1 MLAQAPLLI
10 KHFDA
15 RLYMYQKIR
24 EPVENDFQEVNKFIV
39 EQLHSEVSLV
49 ESIGHYIVEAGG
61 KRMRPTLVLLAARG
75 NGIESD
81 LHIPMAAVIEFIH
94 TATLLHDDVVDMSE
108 LRRGRPTV
116 NAEWN
121 NPSSVLVGDFIYSRA
136 FQILVQIS
144 DMKIMEIIANTTNR
158 IAEGEV
164 LQLIEKS
171 NPQTTEENYM
181 RVITN
186 KTAILFQAAAQC
198 GAILSKS
205 DSTIEK
211 ALQSFGMQLG
221 LAFQLIDDVLDYSGT
236 AEELGKNVGDDLSEG
251 KSTLPLIYA
260 SKNGSPTQKGVILD
274 SLTAEKLTKEMLEN
288 VIEIVQDCGG
298 IDYTKTLAENKAES
312 AANYLLMNLPPSN
325 YRDSLEKM
333 VEFSITRKI

>member
-1 MLAQAPLLI
+1 
-10 KHFDA
+10 
-15 RLYMYQKIR
+15 MYQKIR

-61 KRMRPTLVLLAARG
+61 KRMRPILVLLAARG

-144 DMKIMEIIANTTNR
+144 DMRIMEIIANTTNR

-171 NPQTTEENYM
+171 NPQTSEENYM
-181 RVITN
+181 KVITN

-205 DSTIEK
+205 NSTTEK
-211 ALQSFGMQLG
+211 AL
-221 LAFQLIDDVLDYSGT
+221 
-236 AEELGKNVGDDLSEG
+236 
-251 KSTLPLIYA
+251 
-260 SKNGSPTQKGVILD
+260 
-274 SLTAEKLTKEMLEN
+274 
-288 VIEIVQDCGG
+288 
-298 IDYTKTLAENKAES
+298 
-312 AANYLLMNLPPSN
+312 
-325 YRDSLEKM
+325 
-333 VEFSITRKI
+333 

>member
-1 MLAQAPLLI
+1 
-10 KHFDA
+10 
-15 RLYMYQKIR
+15 MYQKIR